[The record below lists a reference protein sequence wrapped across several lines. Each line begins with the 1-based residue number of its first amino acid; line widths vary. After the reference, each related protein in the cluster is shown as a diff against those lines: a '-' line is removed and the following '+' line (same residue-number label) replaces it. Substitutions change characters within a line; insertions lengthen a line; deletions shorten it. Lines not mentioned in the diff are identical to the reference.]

1 MQEYPGNIQIL
12 KIGLYLYISGIFLS
26 VIFGY
31 WWEGPGYFSIGYPVW
46 SHLLSND
53 GSFDDFYGDRFES
66 LGDYCIYLFCEQYA
80 VTNPPIA
87 SLIGKFFYFIPT
99 ESALVIFILINTFGS
114 VLIINHFVKTNHEIS
129 VVFFLTSFPLFFAIF
144 RGNND
149 LYLVSFLL
157 LIMFLFLKK
166 SFLFSSVLLGILSG
180 LEPLMILF
188 IIVFFRHNKK
198 LTFVISTLST
208 SILVW
213 ISPLFFG
220 ERNIQSYFTLLKNA
234 QNVYS
239 DAMIVGNGGQLFN
252 ESIFGF
258 IKFVFQKFFT
268 SPTSDPIEVNNL
280 MISSGIIRLYLIMAI
295 IFFAIS
301 IYFIFKET
309 NIIFNF
315 LNMCVLL
322 IILPYV
328 SASYKLLL
336 LTVALIFIIN
346 YFDLRNSRERFIFFM
361 ILIILIPKHYT
372 WLKLEF
378 DPVGI
383 TLQSLI
389 NPMLMIILL
398 LYNFYISGQKVFL
411 VNKH

>member
-1 MQEYPGNIQIL
+1 M
-12 KIGLYLYISGIFLS
+12 
-26 VIFGY
+26 
-31 WWEGPGYFSIGYPVW
+31 
-46 SHLLSND
+46 
-53 GSFDDFYGDRFES
+53 
-66 LGDYCIYLFCEQYA
+66 
-80 VTNPPIA
+80 
-87 SLIGKFFYFIPT
+87 IGKFFYFIPT

-268 SPTSDPIEVNNL
+268 SPTTDPIEVNNL
-280 MISSGIIRLYLIMAI
+280 MISSGIIRLYLILAI

-346 YFDLRNSRERFIFFM
+346 YLDLRNSRERFIFFM
-361 ILIILIPKHYT
+361 ILIILIPKHYI

-389 NPMLMIILL
+389 NPLLMIILL